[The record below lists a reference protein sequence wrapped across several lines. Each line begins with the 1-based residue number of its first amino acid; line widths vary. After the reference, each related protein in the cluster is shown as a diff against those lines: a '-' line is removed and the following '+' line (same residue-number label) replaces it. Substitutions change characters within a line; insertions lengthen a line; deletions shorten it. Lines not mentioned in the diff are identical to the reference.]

1 MRIINIAPLAFIYLL
16 LAFSLYAH
24 LISLTLIH
32 LVLTQ
37 HKHYTPLLY
46 SIIFIWLWTTSI
58 AALTKAV
65 YVGGGTVHGF
75 TRTKPYDIEQPS
87 NVPETDDDQDQDD
100 LPLLTLL
107 HQHQEGPL
115 ARRVAMGHIIPREAT
130 TSAGDTLRR
139 FSQTEPPRE
148 SDATTT
154 VQVKS
159 NGRSRYCR
167 KVIPDPPPAILPLTS
182 HPVQRL

>member
-65 YVGGGTVHGF
+65 YVGGGTVNRH
-75 TRTKPYDIEQPS
+75 TRSKPYDIEQPQI
-87 NVPETDDDQDQDD
+87 VPDTDHDQDQDD
-100 LPLLTLL
+100 LPLLALL

-167 KVIPDPPPAILPLTS
+167 KVIHHPPPAIFPLTS